1 MQIEILSVPGCPHRA
16 VARARLREGLRTC
29 GITAPV
35 REVVVRSPAAARR
48 LHCNGSPTI
57 RIDGKDVAPLPATD
71 RFACRLTPPSS
82 ADVLRALRE
91 ALHAR

>member
-1 MQIEILSVPGCPHRA
+1 MQIEILSVPGCPHRVA
-16 VARARLREGLRTC
+16 ARASVRQGLRAC

-57 RIDGKDVAPLPATD
+57 RIDGKDVAPPPATGS
-71 RFACRLTPPSS
+71 FSCRLTPPSS
-82 ADVLRALRE
+82 AEVLQALRE
-91 ALHAR
+91 ALHAQ